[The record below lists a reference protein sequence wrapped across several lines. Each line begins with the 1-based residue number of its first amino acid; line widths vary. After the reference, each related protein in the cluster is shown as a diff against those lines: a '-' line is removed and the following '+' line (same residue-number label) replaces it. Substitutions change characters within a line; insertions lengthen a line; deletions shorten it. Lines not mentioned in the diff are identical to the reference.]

1 MSLSTLFKRKEQPM
15 SEENRK
21 ILERLSAM
29 KEYVRQLQTQLNY
42 GEINELQYQVRISPI
57 LRQLDEMERAMNE
70 DSFDEQ
76 MGRPLEFLEE
86 IFKTDYNRE
95 VHKAIERVEDESNTC
110 DRNGCETH

>member
-21 ILERLSAM
+21 ILERFSAM

-86 IFKTDYNRE
+86 IFKTDFNRE

-110 DRNGCETH
+110 D

>member
-1 MSLSTLFKRKEQPM
+1 MSLSTLFRKKEQPI

-42 GEINELQYQVRISPI
+42 GEINQLQYEVRISPI
-57 LRQLDEMERAMNE
+57 LRQLDEMERAMSK

-76 MGRPLEFLEE
+76 MGRPIEFLEE
-86 IFKTDYNRE
+86 LFKTDYDRE
-95 VHKAIERVEDESNTC
+95 VHKAIERVKDESNTC
-110 DRNGCETH
+110 D

>member
-1 MSLSTLFKRKEQPM
+1 MLFREKPQQMSD
-15 SEENRK
+15 ENRK

-57 LRQLDEMERAMNE
+57 LRQLDEMERAMSE

-86 IFKTDYNRE
+86 LFKTDYDRE
-95 VHKAIERVEDESNTC
+95 VHKAVERVENES
-110 DRNGCETH
+110 THSD

>member
-1 MSLSTLFKRKEQPM
+1 MLFKKKPQQM
-15 SEENRK
+15 SDENRK

-57 LRQLDEMERAMNE
+57 LRQLDEMERAMSE

-95 VHKAIERVEDESNTC
+95 VHKAIERVEDESDTG
-110 DRNGCETH
+110 D

>member
-1 MSLSTLFKRKEQPM
+1 MLFRKKPQQMSD
-15 SEENRK
+15 ENRK

-86 IFKTDYNRE
+86 IFKTDFNRE

-110 DRNGCETH
+110 D

>member
-1 MSLSTLFKRKEQPM
+1 MLFRKKPQPI
-15 SEENRK
+15 SDENRK

-95 VHKAIERVEDESNTC
+95 VHKAIERVEDESGHSN
-110 DRNGCETH
+110 

>member
-1 MSLSTLFKRKEQPM
+1 MSLSTLFRKKEQPI

-42 GEINELQYQVRISPI
+42 GEINQLQYEVRISPI
-57 LRQLDEMERAMNE
+57 LRQLDEMERAMSE

-86 IFKTDYNRE
+86 LFKTDYDRE
-95 VHKAIERVEDESNTC
+95 VHKAVERVENESTNR
-110 DRNGCETH
+110 D

>member
-1 MSLSTLFKRKEQPM
+1 MFFKKKPQQMSD
-15 SEENRK
+15 ENRK

-86 IFKTDYNRE
+86 LFKTDYNRE
-95 VHKAIERVEDESNTC
+95 VHKAIERVEDESTNS
-110 DRNGCETH
+110 D

>member
-1 MSLSTLFKRKEQPM
+1 MLFRKKPQQMSD
-15 SEENRK
+15 ENRK

-86 IFKTDYNRE
+86 IFKTDFNRE
-95 VHKAIERVEDESNTC
+95 VHKAIERVEVEK
-110 DRNGCETH
+110 ETE

>member
-1 MSLSTLFKRKEQPM
+1 MLFRKKPQQMSD
-15 SEENRK
+15 ENRK

-110 DRNGCETH
+110 D

>member
-1 MSLSTLFKRKEQPM
+1 MSLSTLFRRKDQPI

-21 ILERLSAM
+21 ILERLGAM

-57 LRQLDEMERAMNE
+57 LRQLDEMEKAMNE

-110 DRNGCETH
+110 D

>member
-1 MSLSTLFKRKEQPM
+1 MLFRKKPQQMSD
-15 SEENRK
+15 ENRK

-95 VHKAIERVEDESNTC
+95 VHKAIERVENESNTC

>member
-1 MSLSTLFKRKEQPM
+1 MLFKKKPQPM

-21 ILERLSAM
+21 ILDRLSAM

-42 GEINELQYQVRISPI
+42 GEINQLQYEVRISPI
-57 LRQLDEMERAMNE
+57 LRQLDEMERAISE

-86 IFKTDYNRE
+86 LFKTDFNRE
-95 VHKAIERVEDESNTC
+95 VHMAIERVEDESKGNV
-110 DRNGCETH
+110 

>member
-1 MSLSTLFKRKEQPM
+1 MLFRKKPQQMSD
-15 SEENRK
+15 ENRK

-95 VHKAIERVEDESNTC
+95 VHKAIERVEDESNIS
-110 DRNGCETH
+110 D

>member
-86 IFKTDYNRE
+86 IFKTDFNRE

-110 DRNGCETH
+110 D

>member
-1 MSLSTLFKRKEQPM
+1 MSLSTLFRKKEQPI

-42 GEINELQYQVRISPI
+42 GEINQLQYEVRISPI

-86 IFKTDYNRE
+86 LFKTDYDRE
-95 VHKAIERVEDESNTC
+95 VHKALERVEDESNTS
-110 DRNGCETH
+110 D

>member
-1 MSLSTLFKRKEQPM
+1 MLFRKKPQQMSD
-15 SEENRK
+15 ENRK

-95 VHKAIERVEDESNTC
+95 VHKAIERVEDESN
-110 DRNGCETH
+110 NNN

>member
-1 MSLSTLFKRKEQPM
+1 MLFRKKPQQMSD
-15 SEENRK
+15 ENRK

-95 VHKAIERVEDESNTC
+95 VHKAIEECERESNIS
-110 DRNGCETH
+110 D

>member
-15 SEENRK
+15 SDENRK

-42 GEINELQYQVRISPI
+42 GEINELQYQVRISPV

-95 VHKAIERVEDESNTC
+95 VHKAIERVEDESTNR
-110 DRNGCETH
+110 D

>member
-1 MSLSTLFKRKEQPM
+1 MLFRKKPQQMSDG
-15 SEENRK
+15 NRK

-57 LRQLDEMERAMNE
+57 LRQLDEMERAMSE

-86 IFKTDYNRE
+86 LFKTDYDRE
-95 VHKAIERVEDESNTC
+95 VHKAVERVENES
-110 DRNGCETH
+110 THSD

>member
-1 MSLSTLFKRKEQPM
+1 MSLSTLFRKKEQPI

-95 VHKAIERVEDESNTC
+95 VHKAIEECEREGSNS
-110 DRNGCETH
+110 D

>member
-1 MSLSTLFKRKEQPM
+1 MLFKKKPQQM
-15 SEENRK
+15 SDENRK

-95 VHKAIERVEDESNTC
+95 VHKAIEK
-110 DRNGCETH
+110 CEGETE